1 MRLLHITDLHANR
14 RWFQWVADYADEYD
28 MIAFTGDALDIFGP
42 ESLSSQVRWI
52 KAWARAL
59 PRPFVWCEGNHDVDS
74 KEPPVSSGRWMTAL
88 PGVKVFSQSG
98 HAELLGQSFVRM
110 DWKGPI
116 PQLRG
121 GDVVLAHA
129 PPAGCFTAGSTGGGV
144 DAGDMDLGDAIRSAA
159 AAPWLV
165 LSGHI
170 HSPARWVDRCGDAFT
185 LNPGVGTNPAVPNFV
200 TVDTATRKARWF
212 KDGELHDMAGL

>member
-98 HAELLGQSFVRM
+98 HAELLGQSFVRV
-110 DWKGPI
+110 DWRGAV

-121 GDVVLAHA
+121 GDIILAHA
-129 PPAGCFTAGSTGGGV
+129 PPAGCFTASSKGGDVGDLDLA
-144 DAGDMDLGDAIRSAA
+144 DALRLAA
-159 AAPWLV
+159 AAPWIV
-165 LSGHI
+165 ISGHC
-170 HSPARWVDRCGDAFT
+170 HNPEKHKDRCGGTFT
-185 LNPGVGTNPAVPNFV
+185 LNPGLGSNPSVPNYW
-200 TVDTATRKARWF
+200 TLDTTTRKARWF
-212 KDGELHDMAGL
+212 RDGELADAVSC